1 MKNVWARVRHRE
13 QLFKLL
19 ELLLISLRL
28 GFLIQYLH
36 VTSQYFDIGKN
47 NEWQNNDKT
56 MNDAYTFITSTLFY
70 KLIKIVQLQI
80 LITDKFF
87 SLQQVLLLKRKGS
100 ETSNMVY

>member
-1 MKNVWARVRHRE
+1 
-13 QLFKLL
+13 
-19 ELLLISLRL
+19 
-28 GFLIQYLH
+28 
-36 VTSQYFDIGKN
+36 
-47 NEWQNNDKT
+47 

-100 ETSNMVY
+100 ET